1 MYMLIIDST
10 LCNECGNCERR
21 LPGLHMKS
29 TNNQLLI
36 NELNPDVDFVAV
48 FRAIGD
54 CLTDALSIRRING

>member
-1 MYMLIIDST
+1 MYVLIIDPI
-10 LCNECGNCERR
+10 LCENCGNCERR